1 MASAVPVPIIS
12 ARAWRIRVVKRES
25 FHPLERVDEHSLPE
39 LLPLARDYCE
49 FNGVNP
55 SNDELLGVF
64 RALTAD
70 SEHEG
75 VQFLARDRHG
85 RPAGFATLFWTW
97 GTWATGRIGILGD
110 LYVATHARGTGI
122 GEALIEACRIE
133 CRAHGARGLTWSTA
147 KDNARA
153 RALYERVGARS
164 RVDGVDYWLDT

>member
-1 MASAVPVPIIS
+1 MLAGQSLAEVLLAAEQRVAGRVAACERDRCCRLTQSATANTTRPDRWRPRSPVPIIS

-70 SEHEG
+70 PEHEG
-75 VQFLARDRHG
+75 VPFLAPRPPRTPGGLRHPFLDVGYMGHRPHRDPGRSLRRHARPRNRDR
-85 RPAGFATLFWTW
+85 
-97 GTWATGRIGILGD
+97 
-110 LYVATHARGTGI
+110 
-122 GEALIEACRIE
+122 
-133 CRAHGARGLTWSTA
+133 
-147 KDNARA
+147 
-153 RALYERVGARS
+153 RS
-164 RVDGVDYWLDT
+164 AD